1 MLPFRLHSKYN
12 PNKEAEQFISTI
24 EGKPSIIVITEPGES
39 YLAPILKTQ
48 FPSAKRIA
56 VRYSET
62 LFSDSDHLWD
72 AVWRPGN
79 GSLPFFLLSHI
90 PDEKLAGTRF
100 LSWKAADTAFPDA
113 ADAIWKD
120 IRYAIGMLTGV
131 MHTRS
136 FFGNKWLKNT
146 IDNFIRLE
154 YAAKPHFGTQDF
166 ILAGAG
172 PTLEQL
178 TAAQAAPYS
187 IIAVSSACAALTARH
202 IPIDLCI
209 GTDAGY
215 WALPHFDRLPA
226 DIPVAFPLEAAVPAL
241 ILKTHPCLPL
251 SYNSPLETALFTAA
265 NLQPLTARENGTV
278 TGTACELLL
287 RHTDR
292 NIILAG
298 VDLAA
303 AKGFTHA
310 RPHASIARLF
320 AAANRLHPLAE
331 TLAVQNFAAQSL
343 ETYRQWFLQLP
354 PKSARRLARAGTG
367 GAPLPNIKPVDLTTG
382 IIEDAQFVC
391 RQEGAAGRT
400 HNARFGS
407 DNASAEHKHDTL
419 NETRLSAAPYTTLSR
434 MERTRIA
441 LTLLKTLYTEIPV
454 LIAAEPT
461 RLTENAPSLEKQI
474 CALCSYTAYCKTI
487 KNPTD
492 KQTQANLTE
501 QIHRVLGALIKR
513 IEA

>member
-12 PNKEAEQFISTI
+12 PNKEAEQFAAAI
-24 EGKPSIIVITEPGES
+24 EGNPTIIIITEPGES
-39 YLAPILKTQ
+39 YLAPVLKAQ
-48 FPSAKRIA
+48 FPCTKRIA

-62 LFSDSDHLWD
+62 LFSDSDYLWD

-90 PDEKLAGTRF
+90 PDEQLAGTRF
-100 LSWKAADTAFPDA
+100 LSWRAADKAFPNE
-113 ADAIWKD
+113 ADTVWKN
-120 IRYAIGMLTGV
+120 IRYAIDILTSI

-146 IDNFIRLE
+146 INNFIGLE
-154 YAAKPHFGTQDF
+154 HPATLHFGERDF

-172 PTLEQL
+172 PSLEQL
-178 TAAQAAPYS
+178 TAAQVAPYS
-187 IIAVSSACAALTARH
+187 ILAVSSACTALTARD
-202 IPIDLCI
+202 ISIDLCI

-226 DIPVAFPLEAAVPAL
+226 IVPVAFPLEAAVPAS
-241 ILKTHPCLPL
+241 ILETHPCVPL
-251 SYNSPLETALFTAA
+251 SYNSPLETMLFTAA
-265 NLQPLTARENGTV
+265 NLQPLAARENGTV

-310 RPHASIARLF
+310 RPHASIVRLF
-320 AAANRLHPLAE
+320 AAANRLHPLADS
-331 TLAVQNFAAQSL
+331 LAVQNFAAQSL

-354 PKSARRLARAGTG
+354 PESARRLARAGTG
-367 GAPLPNIKPVDLTTG
+367 GAPLPNIKPIDLTARSSNN
-382 IIEDAQFVC
+382 AQT
-391 RQEGAAGRT
+391 A
-400 HNARFGS
+400 
-407 DNASAEHKHDTL
+407 
-419 NETRLSAAPYTTLSR
+419 TRLSAAPHPAPSR
-434 MERTRIA
+434 NERTRIA
-441 LTLLKTLYTEIPV
+441 RSLLKTLNTEIPA
-454 LIAAEPT
+454 LIATEPA
-461 RLTENAPSLEKQI
+461 RLATDAAALEKQI
-474 CALCSYTAYCKTI
+474 CVLCSYTAYCNVI

-492 KQTQANLTE
+492 TKAQTNLAE
-501 QIHRVLGALIKR
+501 QVSRVLGSLIKR
-513 IEA
+513 IKA

>member
-1 MLPFRLHSKYN
+1 MSPFRLHSKYN
-12 PNKEAEQFISTI
+12 PHKEAEQFAAAI
-24 EGKPSIIVITEPGES
+24 EGYPSVIVITEPGES
-39 YLAPILKTQ
+39 YLAPVLKAK
-48 FPSAKRIA
+48 FPCTKCIA

-62 LFSDSDHLWD
+62 LFSGFDNLWD
-72 AVWRPGN
+72 AVWRPKG

-90 PDEKLAGTRF
+90 PDEQLAGTRF
-100 LSWKAADTAFPDA
+100 LSWKPADKAFPNE

-120 IRYAIGMLTGV
+120 IRYTIDILTSV

-146 IDNFIRLE
+146 FDNFIRLE
-154 YAAKPHFGTQDF
+154 HPAIPHFGMRDF

-178 TAAQAAPYS
+178 TARQATPYS
-187 IIAVSSACAALTARH
+187 LLAVSSACAALTARN

-209 GTDAGY
+209 STDAGY
-215 WALPHFDRLPA
+215 WALQHFGKLPA
-226 DIPVAFPLEAAVPAL
+226 GVPVAFPLEAAVPAS
-241 ILKTHPCLPL
+241 ILQTHPCIPL
-251 SYNSPLETALFTAA
+251 SYSSPLETVLFTAA
-265 NLQPLTARENGTV
+265 NLQSVTARENGTV

-287 RHTDR
+287 QHTDR
-292 NIILAG
+292 TIILAG

-303 AKGFTHA
+303 AKGFAHA
-310 RPHASIARLF
+310 RPHASIARLLT
-320 AAANRLHPLAE
+320 AANKLNPLAGAL
-331 TLAVQNFAAQSL
+331 TAQNFAAQSL
-343 ETYRQWFLQLP
+343 EIYRQWFLQLP
-354 PKSARRLARAGTG
+354 PESARRFFRTGTG

-391 RQEGAAGRT
+391 RQEGAAGRR
-400 HNARFGS
+400 HNTRFGS
-407 DNASAEHKHDTL
+407 DNAPAEHKNGTL
-419 NETRLSAAPYTTLSR
+419 NEARFSAVPYTALSR
-434 MERTRIA
+434 MERTQIA
-441 LTLLKTLYTEIPV
+441 LTLLNTLYTEIPE

-501 QIHRVLGALIKR
+501 QISRVLGTLIKR

>member
-12 PNKEAEQFISTI
+12 PNKEAEQFVSAI
-24 EGKPSIIVITEPGES
+24 EGKLSIIVITEPGES
-39 YLAPILKTQ
+39 YLAPILKAQ
-48 FPSAKRIA
+48 FPDAKRIA
-56 VRYSET
+56 VRYSKT
-62 LFSDSDHLWD
+62 LFLDSDYLWD

-90 PDEKLAGTRF
+90 PDEKLGATRF
-100 LSWKAADTAFPDA
+100 LSWKAADKAFPDA
-113 ADAIWKD
+113 ADTVWKNIRSAID
-120 IRYAIGMLTGV
+120 ILTSI

-146 IDNFIRLE
+146 VANFIGLE
-154 YAAKPHFGTQDF
+154 HPATLHFGERDF

-172 PTLEQL
+172 PSLEQL
-178 TAAQAAPYS
+178 TAAQAAPYA
-187 IIAVSSACAALTARH
+187 ILAVSSACAALTARH
-202 IPIDLCI
+202 IPIDLCVS
-209 GTDAGY
+209 TDAGY

-226 DIPVAFPLEAAVPAL
+226 NVPVAFPLEAAVPAS
-241 ILKTHPCLPL
+241 ILKTHPCVPL

-354 PKSARRLARAGTG
+354 PESARRLARAGTG
-367 GAPLPNIKPVDLTTG
+367 GAPLPNIKP
-382 IIEDAQFVC
+382 
-391 RQEGAAGRT
+391 
-400 HNARFGS
+400 
-407 DNASAEHKHDTL
+407 
-419 NETRLSAAPYTTLSR
+419 
-434 MERTRIA
+434 IA
-441 LTLLKTLYTEIPV
+441 LTVCTSNNTQTATPLSAVPYPTPSRQERTEIARSLLNTLRTEIPA
-454 LIAAEPT
+454 LIATEPARLAEDAAT
-461 RLTENAPSLEKQI
+461 LEKQL
-474 CALCSYTAYCKTI
+474 CALCSYTAYCNVI
-487 KNPTD
+487 KNPMDT
-492 KQTQANLTE
+492 KAQANLTE
-501 QIHRVLGALIKR
+501 QVSRVLGALIKR
-513 IEA
+513 IEAWQS

>member
-72 AVWRPGN
+72 AVWRQGN

-100 LSWKAADTAFPDA
+100 LSWKAADKAFPDA
-113 ADAIWKD
+113 ADTVWKN
-120 IRYAIGMLTGV
+120 IRYAIDILTSI

-146 IDNFIRLE
+146 VANFIGLE
-154 YAAKPHFGTQDF
+154 HPATLHFGERNF

-172 PTLEQL
+172 PSLEQL
-178 TAAQAAPYS
+178 TMAQAAPYS
-187 IIAVSSACAALTARH
+187 ILAVSSACAALTARH
-202 IPIDLCI
+202 IPIDLCVS
-209 GTDAGY
+209 TDAGY

-354 PKSARRLARAGTG
+354 PESARRLARAGTG
-367 GAPLPNIKPVDLTTG
+367 GAPLPNIKPIALT
-382 IIEDAQFVC
+382 VC
-391 RQEGAAGRT
+391 TSNNTQTA
-400 HNARFGS
+400 
-407 DNASAEHKHDTL
+407 
-419 NETRLSAAPYTTLSR
+419 TRLSAVPYPTPSR
-434 MERTRIA
+434 QERTEIA
-441 LTLLKTLYTEIPV
+441 RSLLNTLRTEIPA
-454 LIAAEPT
+454 LIATEPARLAEDAT
-461 RLTENAPSLEKQI
+461 TLEKQL
-474 CALCSYTAYCKTI
+474 CALCSYTAYCNVI
-487 KNPTD
+487 KNPMDT
-492 KQTQANLTE
+492 KAQANLTE
-501 QIHRVLGALIKR
+501 QVSRVLGALIKR
-513 IEA
+513 IEAWQS